1 MMQKDVMPPKFFEQI
16 LRLRRQPQLPRG
28 KAAVLEIGTLNLV
41 VNVEHAR
48 KVHWP
53 GHRENLPGIELKHR
67 AQTIDDFRIGVRLDL
82 EAYGVAL
89 ASVMQF
95 GAYRFQ
101 QAARLFF
108 LQVEIAVA
116 GHAEG

>member
-1 MMQKDVMPPKFFEQI
+1 MEGMMKKDVMPPQFFEQI

-28 KAAVLEIGTLNLV
+28 KAAVLEIGKLNLV
-41 VNVEHAR
+41 VNVEHVR

-53 GHRENLPGIELKHR
+53 GNRENLPGIELKHR
-67 AQTIDDFRIGVRLDL
+67 AQTIDDNRIGVGLDL
-82 EAYGVAL
+82 EAYRVAL

-101 QAARLFF
+101 QAATLFHF
-108 LQVEIAVA
+108 LGRIALLI
-116 GHAEG
+116 